1 MGEGR
6 SDRQG
11 EHGAGLV
18 LRGGH
23 GHRRARRADAA
34 RLHRGRG
41 GRPGG
46 APRWLRLTRAG
57 ETLTGYESADGRQ
70 WAEVAVVRLPDLP
83 AEVEIG
89 MFAASPGDLTV
100 KQADLGGLIEQM
112 RFTETTAVFDQVK
125 VEGAAPGAWRHTD
138 VSPTPGTN
146 PGEVHHPGS
155 AVESG
160 GTFTVVGNG
169 DIAPVGTD
177 GGMAVELT
185 LTGVL
190 FALVVVV
197 VVAVLFVTAEYRRG
211 LVRVTLAA
219 SPRRGRVLAAKALVI
234 GGVVFAAGLAAS
246 AVAMPVGKH
255 LLRGNGNHV
264 LPVPALTEVRVIAG
278 GGRAAGRVRRA
289 GAGARD
295 AVQAQR
301 GGGRHRAGADPA
313 AARAGHRLRAA
324 RRAVAVAAAGH
335 ARRRVRRPA
344 EHPRVSAGAR
354 LLRAAGRL
362 LPAAAVGRAGRA
374 VLLRRVRAR
383 PGRGEAEEE
392 GRVNRALH
400 AEWTKLRTVAGT
412 GPLLLLAVVLTVAVG
427 AALAATLTCPW
438 GRCAQ
443 DSVKLTFSG
452 LQASQACVAL
462 LAVLAVGGEY
472 GTGMIGT
479 TLTAIPRRGRV
490 LAAKAAVVAGL
501 TAVAGTVAVLVSALA
516 GRLILPGRGYPALSL
531 ADGPTLRAA
540 ARLGALPRAGRA
552 ARRGDRDG
560 RPRSGGV
567 DRGRA
572 RAALPVPAA
581 GAHGVGSGLA
591 PGPVEPG
598 ADERQ
603 PRRADHRERG
613 EPADPALG
621 GSRRARG
628 LVGDGAAGRRAAAA
642 GPRRVVIRVVDR
654 RHRLLCTAYTVLR
667 SADGDPDVQGRRSS
681 RAARAVRARGG
692 GVAHRL
698 AVGGTRSP
706 SVTSTWSPTWT
717 GSRTRCSSPPTGAS
731 SSAT

>member
-1 MGEGR
+1 MSPAAGFARTLRAEWTKFRTVRGWVLGTVVAALLVPLLAAV
-6 SDRQG
+6 SAAGSHASCDRNGVETACPEPPLGPDGHAVRDKFFFVHRTLDGDGSITVRLTSMSGIITYPPPDHDEIVPGLVPWAKAGVIVKASMEPGSSYAAVMVTG
-11 EHGAGLV
+11 EHGVRMQHDYTGDVA
-18 LRGGH
+18 
-23 GHRRARRADAA
+23 
-34 RLHRGRG
+34 

-278 GGRAAGRVRRA
+278 
-289 GAGARD
+289 
-295 AVQAQR
+295 
-301 GGGRHRAGADPA
+301 
-313 AARAGHRLRAA
+313 
-324 RRAVAVAAAGH
+324 VA
-335 ARRRVRRPA
+335 
-344 EHPRVSAGAR
+344 
-354 LLRAAGRL
+354 
-362 LPAAAVGRAGRA
+362 
-374 VLLRRVRAR
+374 
-383 PGRGEAEEE
+383 
-392 GRVNRALH
+392 
-400 AEWTKLRTVAGT
+400 
-412 GPLLLLAVVLTVAVG
+412 
-427 AALAATLTCPW
+427 
-438 GRCAQ
+438 
-443 DSVKLTFSG
+443 
-452 LQASQACVAL
+452 AL
-462 LAVLAVGGEY
+462 LAVSA
-472 GTGMIGT
+472 
-479 TLTAIPRRGRV
+479 V
-490 LAAKAAVVAGL
+490 LALALGTLFRRSAAAVVTALAMILLPHVLATASVLPVELSLWLLRVTPAAAFAVQQSIPEYPQVLDFYVPQGGYYPLPPWAGL
-501 TAVAGTVAVLVSALA
+501 GVLCCYAALA
-516 GRLILPGRGYPALSL
+516 L
-531 ADGPTLRAA
+531 
-540 ARLGALPRAGRA
+540 
-552 ARRGDRDG
+552 
-560 RPRSGGV
+560 
-567 DRGRA
+567 
-572 RAALPVPAA
+572 
-581 GAHGVGSGLA
+581 GLA
-591 PGPVEPG
+591 VV
-598 ADERQ
+598 RLN
-603 PRRADHRERG
+603 RRDA
-613 EPADPALG
+613 
-621 GSRRARG
+621 
-628 LVGDGAAGRRAAAA
+628 
-642 GPRRVVIRVVDR
+642 
-654 RHRLLCTAYTVLR
+654 
-667 SADGDPDVQGRRSS
+667 
-681 RAARAVRARGG
+681 
-692 GVAHRL
+692 
-698 AVGGTRSP
+698 
-706 SVTSTWSPTWT
+706 
-717 GSRTRCSSPPTGAS
+717 
-731 SSAT
+731 